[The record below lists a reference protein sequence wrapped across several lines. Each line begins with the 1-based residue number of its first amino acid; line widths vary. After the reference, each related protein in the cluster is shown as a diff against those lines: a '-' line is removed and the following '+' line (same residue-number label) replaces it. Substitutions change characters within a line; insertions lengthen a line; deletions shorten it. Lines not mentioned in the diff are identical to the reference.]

1 MPDGSNIDWLDFSTL
16 SISAPAPQA
25 PLDWLDT
32 FEEISARNH
41 TGRPVRYLFDLSLSG
56 IDLSADDAIEL
67 ASFFVDLTPSKTAI
81 ALVSSDIENP
91 SLGEL
96 IFRNA
101 LRGGGFQV
109 CVFSD
114 VATAQTW
121 LSLFVSS
128 CERKG
133 LECGP
138 SCEFALTTACPVTDS
153 GPRTS

>member
-1 MPDGSNIDWLDFSTL
+1 MPDGSNIDWLDISTL
-16 SISAPAPQA
+16 SISADAPQA
-25 PLDWLDT
+25 PLDWLHT
-32 FEEISARNH
+32 FEEISERNH

-56 IDLSADDAIEL
+56 MDMTADDAIEL
-67 ASFFVDLTPSKTAI
+67 AGFFVDLTPSKTAI

-109 CVFSD
+109 SVFSEL
-114 VATAQTW
+114 AAAQTW

-133 LECGP
+133 LKCGP
-138 SCEFALTTACPVTDS
+138 SCEFALTTACPVTDM
-153 GPRTS
+153 PAPTV

>member
-1 MPDGSNIDWLDFSTL
+1 MPDGSNIDWLDISTL
-16 SISAPAPQA
+16 SISADAPQA
-25 PLDWLDT
+25 PLDWLHT
-32 FEEISARNH
+32 LEEISERNH

-56 IDLSADDAIEL
+56 LDMTADDAIEL
-67 ASFFVDLTPSKTAI
+67 AGFFVDLTPSKTAI

-109 CVFSD
+109 CVFSEL
-114 VATAQTW
+114 AAAQTW

-133 LECGP
+133 LKCGP
-138 SCEFALTTACPVTDS
+138 SCEFALTTACPVTDM
-153 GPRTS
+153 PAPTV